1 MDINEG
7 ITKEIA
13 MSGKLKMTDN
23 IEGGSTTESDST
35 DNSKIKKRCESSMG
49 KVNPKNVKI
58 TVPSSVRDG
67 SSLSSLSKHSHDTY
81 SVPKKKNPKTIPG
94 PLFKGHEVTQEE
106 TDLDKDKNLAVGLKE
121 QD

>member
-1 MDINEG
+1 MDINED
-7 ITKEIA
+7 ITKEKAI
-13 MSGKLKMTDN
+13 SGKLQMTN
-23 IEGGSTTESDST
+23 KIEGGSETESDSIE
-35 DNSKIKKRCESSMG
+35 NSKSKKRCESSMG

-67 SSLSSLSKHSHDTY
+67 SSLSSLSKHSPDTY
-81 SVPKKKNPKTIPG
+81 SVPRKKNSITIPG

-106 TDLDKDKNLAVGLKE
+106 TDLDKDKKLAVELKE